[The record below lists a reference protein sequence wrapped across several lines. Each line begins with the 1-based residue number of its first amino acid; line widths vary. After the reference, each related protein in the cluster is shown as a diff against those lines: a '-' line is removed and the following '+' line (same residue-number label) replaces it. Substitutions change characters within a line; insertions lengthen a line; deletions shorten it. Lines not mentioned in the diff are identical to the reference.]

1 MAMEQEKNMIIYG
14 ITLKLV
20 LIALL
25 IAFMVVGK
33 PILLPLAVSILFSFL
48 LLPVSQKLEK
58 WRVPRAIAIVLSI
71 IVAIALVAGLVYFFY
86 SQILLFVNDWPEL
99 SKQISGKIDALYQF
113 IHEKFNFTKYEQ
125 RSWVNERI
133 TSFGA
138 SAGSYALGVFTATG
152 SFMASVALLPIFIFF
167 ITYYRPKFSHFIQLV
182 FKDDHAENALSIIK
196 KISAV
201 SQKYLK
207 GLMLDILILSVLNSV
222 GFMIFGLQHAILFGV
237 LLAILNIIPYI
248 GVLIGSIL
256 PITMALITQDQ
267 FSAALGVAGVCVFVQ
282 FLDNNFI
289 TPNVIGSSVSI
300 NPFASI
306 LALTV
311 TALIWGLVGMIIA
324 LPFFGM
330 MKVAFDNIEPL
341 KPYGY
346 LIGEEKNYKRNEI
359 LVRRIFSLRSRFTKK
374 MEGNTKSENDSG
386 DGAGG

>member
-1 MAMEQEKNMIIYG
+1 MQRQNTIVYDLTI
-14 ITLKLV
+14 KLV
-20 LIALL
+20 LIGLILTLL
-25 IAFMVVGK
+25 IVGK
-33 PILLPLAVSILFSFL
+33 PVLLPLAVAMLFSFL
-48 LLPVSQKLEK
+48 LLPISQKLEK

-99 SKQISGKIDALYQF
+99 SKQISGKIDTLYQF

-125 RSWVNERI
+125 RNWVNERI

-152 SFMASVALLPIFIFF
+152 SFIATVALLPIFIFF

-267 FSAALGVAGVCVFVQ
+267 LSAALGVAGVCVFVQ

-374 MEGNTKSENDSG
+374 MEGKTKSENDSG
-386 DGAGG
+386 DGAGS

>member
-1 MAMEQEKNMIIYG
+1 MQRQSNIIYDLT
-14 ITLKLV
+14 IKLV
-20 LIALL
+20 LIGLILTLL
-25 IAFMVVGK
+25 IVGK
-33 PILLPLAVSILFSFL
+33 PVLLPLAVAMLFSFL
-48 LLPVSQKLEK
+48 LLPISQKLEN

-71 IVAIALVAGLVYFFY
+71 IVAITLVAGLVYFFY

-99 SKQISGKIDALYQF
+99 SKQISGKIDTLYQF

-125 RSWVNERI
+125 RNWVNERI

-152 SFMASVALLPIFIFF
+152 SFIATVALLPIFIFF

-248 GVLIGSIL
+248 GVLTGSIL

-374 MEGNTKSENDSG
+374 MEGKTKSENDSG
-386 DGAGG
+386 DGAGS

>member
-1 MAMEQEKNMIIYG
+1 MEQGKNLTILYS

-20 LIALL
+20 LIAM
-25 IAFMVVGK
+25 IYIFMVVGK
-33 PILLPLAVSILFSFL
+33 PILLPLAISILFSFL
-48 LLPVSQKLEK
+48 LLPISQKLEK
-58 WRVPRAIAIVLSI
+58 WKVPRPIAIVLSI

-86 SQILLFVNDWPEL
+86 TQVMLFVSDWPEL
-99 SKQISGKIDALYQF
+99 SKQISGKIDTLYQF
-113 IHEKFNFTKYEQ
+113 IHEKFNFTKFEQ
-125 RSWVNERI
+125 RNWVNERI
-133 TSFGA
+133 ASSGA
-138 SAGSYALGVFTATG
+138 TAGKYAMGVFTATG
-152 SFMASVALLPIFIFF
+152 SFIASVALLPIFIFF
-167 ITYYRPKFSHFIQLV
+167 ITYYRPKFVYFIQLV
-182 FKDDHAENALSIIK
+182 FKDDRAGEAISIVK
-196 KISAV
+196 EISRV

-207 GLMLDILILSVLNSV
+207 GLMLDVLILSVLNST
-222 GFMIFGLQHAILFGV
+222 GFLIFGLEHAILFGV
-237 LLAILNIIPYI
+237 LLALLNIIPYV

-267 FSAALGVAGVCVFVQ
+267 LSVVLGVAGVCVFVQ

-289 TPNVIGSSVSI
+289 TPNVVGSSVSI

-311 TALIWGLVGMIIA
+311 SALVWGMVGMIIA

-359 LVRRIFSLRSRFTKK
+359 LVRRIFSLRSRFTRQ
-374 MEGNTKSENDSG
+374 MEGSTKKESKGG
-386 DGAGG
+386 DGAED